1 MAYKTNLKDKAQLRR
16 QLASVMDDFTKF
28 TWNGVDMWDMHGAF
42 VVGGKDKLK
51 FYNGAPFK
59 NSYTTP
65 QFSSVGSIFEGV
77 SLDVWKIEFTMGVY
91 AFDRADYVELLKL
104 FDPYEVAMLSFG
116 HNSSYGY
123 ICKVSSIPNSSRQII
138 QGGTNPLYYTEVN
151 MTFEVVGEPVL
162 YSTSLITINPTNGE
176 TMATVTST
184 SDLPFSFEIKY
195 TVNLSTSK
203 NQNIKFSVG
212 NDTFVDI
219 TFNKI
224 PSTTTITS
232 SRTFIYNSEDGI
244 IYDAISKELLTQS
257 SLVEDGSRLIS
268 SYQVKRF
275 KLSGTKTETITLN
288 GGTWST
294 TNGDSITYR
303 TRTNII

>member
-1 MAYKTNLKDKAQLRR
+1 
-16 QLASVMDDFTKF
+16 
-28 TWNGVDMWDMHGAF
+28 MWEEYGAF

-77 SLDVWKIEFTMGVY
+77 SFDVWKIEFTMGVY
-91 AFDRADYVELLKL
+91 AFDRADYVNLLKE

-116 HNSSYGY
+116 YNDDYGY

-138 QGGTNPLYYTEVN
+138 QGGSNPLYYTEIN
-151 MTFEVVGEPVL
+151 MAFEVVGEPVL
-162 YSTSLITINPTNGE
+162 YSSQKTVTPTSGGTDALITRK
-176 TMATVTST
+176 

-195 TVNLSTSK
+195 TVALSPSESK
-203 NQNIKFSVG
+203 NIKFSVG
-212 NDTFVDI
+212 NDTFVNI
-219 TFNKI
+219 TFNQI
-224 PSTTTITS
+224 PNTTSITS
-232 SRTFIYNSEDGI
+232 SRTFIYNSEDGV
-244 IYDAISKELLTQS
+244 IYDASSKELLTQT

-268 SYQVKRF
+268 SYEVKRF
-275 KLSGTKTETITLN
+275 KIEQDEKEENATITLT

-294 TNGDSITYR
+294 SNGDCITYR